1 MKILKLQ
8 FRTKEDAKNLNR
20 FMQNLWEDNIKLDD
34 IKVLH
39 RNKNIVEIEYE
50 N

>member
-8 FRTKEDAKNLNR
+8 FRNRKDAKNLKK
-20 FMQNLWEDNIKLDD
+20 FMVNLWEENMKLDD

-50 N
+50 